1 MSSFSMISLSKVP
14 GAGPLR
20 HASNRKIEEGQS
32 FYKDKGKWW
41 ANYPRGLYEVY

>member
-32 FYKDKGKWW
+32 FHKDKGKWW
-41 ANYPRGLYEVY
+41 AKYSRGLYEVY